1 MKIGN
6 KPKSINSQSFHHL
19 VAYQIFSYGVYQN
32 HHKATNPI
40 REVTRLIKF
49 HVSDH
54 AYHDPYHD
62 HPDKSPPSL
71 GSTSIV
77 VSLNANSRTGFDPG
91 WREHH
96 PLAHTSS
103 INIGKQDDHLDG
115 YDHWWM
121 IMVYDDNNNDGD
133 ENTDDGDDDDDRK
146 ERGGRQNGL
155 WPDWDSGWGI
165 CPPLSVQPPTSTM
178 SATRLYHIWRY
189 KSNAVCENNSK
200 TTGLYHIWQYKIQCC
215 P

>member
-1 MKIGN
+1 MIIL
-6 KPKSINSQSFHHL
+6 INLHH
-19 VAYQIFSYGVYQN
+19 
-32 HHKATNPI
+32 HP
-40 REVTRLIKF
+40 EVDLYSGLIKCKF
-49 HVSDH
+49 
-54 AYHDPYHD
+54 
-62 HPDKSPPSL
+62 PDRFRPRVK
-71 GSTSIV
+71 STSPSGTHV
-77 VSLNANSRTGFDPG
+77 FNQYWEPRSSSWWLWSLM
-91 WREHH
+91 
-96 PLAHTSS
+96 
-103 INIGKQDDHLDG
+103 DDNN
-115 YDHWWM
+115 M
-121 IMVYDDNNNDGD
+121 IDNGNDDNNNDGD

>member
-6 KPKSINSQSFHHL
+6 KSKSINSQSFHHL

-32 HHKATNPI
+32 HHNATNPI
-40 REVTRLIKF
+40 RKVTRQIIF
-49 HVSDH
+49 QAGFPFSDH
-54 AYHDPYHD
+54 DFHDQ
-62 HPDKSPPSL
+62 PDKFPPSP

-91 WREHH
+91 WREHQ
-96 PLAHTSS
+96 PVAHTSS
-103 INIGKQDDHLDG
+103 INIGNHEHERDG
-115 YDHWWM
+115 YDNWWM
-121 IMVYDDNNNDGD
+121 IMIKNEDYDTNNDGD
-133 ENTDDGDDDDDRK
+133 DNTDDGDDDDDRK

-178 SATRLYHIWRY
+178 SATWP
-189 KSNAVCENNSK
+189 
-200 TTGLYHIWQYKIQCC
+200 YHIWQYKILWGL
-215 P
+215 